1 MKLFLSELRI
11 EISPVFSTVKVS
23 NFFSLKSRTPR
34 QITSNVVY
42 KFTCLCDTSLTYIG
56 KTKRHFGVR
65 SLEHLDF
72 TKDNPVSEVKSH
84 IKSCNSCKQ
93 CNFENFEIM
102 KKCKSDRDS
111 KIYEAM
117 FIKQELPKL
126 NLNLFNKGS
135 FVTLDIFYWC
145 LSCVCTPWRLGGY
158 PSRLRRFEREDSC
171 FISSHCIS
179 LFIVCVIV
187 GSSDTVWCILIF
199 FSVL

>member
-1 MKLFLSELRI
+1 M
-11 EISPVFSTVKVS
+11 
-23 NFFSLKSRTPR
+23 
-34 QITSNVVY
+34 
-42 KFTCLCDTSLTYIG
+42 
-56 KTKRHFGVR
+56 VR

-135 FVTLDIFYWC
+135 FVTLDIFY
-145 LSCVCTPWRLGGY
+145 
-158 PSRLRRFEREDSC
+158 
-171 FISSHCIS
+171 
-179 LFIVCVIV
+179 
-187 GSSDTVWCILIF
+187 
-199 FSVL
+199 